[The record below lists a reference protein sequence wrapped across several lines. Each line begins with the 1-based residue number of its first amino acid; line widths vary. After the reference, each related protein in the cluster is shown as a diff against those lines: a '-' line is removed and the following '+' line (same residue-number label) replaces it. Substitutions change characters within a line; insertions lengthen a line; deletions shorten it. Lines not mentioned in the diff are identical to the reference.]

1 MNEKELRQSL
11 ATLELYRAQLQSLA
25 EQLQLIQMSLE
36 ENARAKETL
45 SSFKDAP
52 IDSEILVPVGGNSF
66 VFAKVGSNSNAI
78 VGIGSDV
85 SLEKPIEE
93 AVKMIEVRINELVE
107 TFTKLGERRSAIE
120 AQSSQLSQQVQQEYQ
135 KIQNQS

>member
-1 MNEKELRQSL
+1 
-11 ATLELYRAQLQSLA
+11 
-25 EQLQLIQMSLE
+25 
-36 ENARAKETL
+36 
-45 SSFKDAP
+45 
-52 IDSEILVPVGGNSF
+52 V
-66 VFAKVGSNSNAI
+66 I

-93 AVKMIEVRINELVE
+93 AVKMIEIRINELVE

>member
-11 ATLELYRAQLQSLA
+11 ATLEFYRAQLQSLA

-66 VFAKVGSNSNAI
+66 VFAKVGSNSNVI

-93 AVKMIEVRINELVE
+93 AVKMIEIRINELVE

-135 KIQNQS
+135 KIQNRS

>member
-1 MNEKELRQSL
+1 MNDKELRQSL

-45 SSFKDAP
+45 SSFKDTP

-107 TFTKLGERRSAIE
+107 TFTKLGERRSTIE

-135 KIQNQS
+135 KIQNRS

>member
-1 MNEKELRQSL
+1 MNEKELQQSL

-25 EQLQLIQMSLE
+25 EQQQLVQMSLE

-45 SSFKDAP
+45 SNFKSAP

-66 VFAKVGSNSNAI
+66 VFAKIGSNSKAI
-78 VGIGSDV
+78 VSVGSRV
-85 SLEKPIEE
+85 SLEKPIED
-93 AVKMIEVRINELVE
+93 AMKMIETRINELVE

-120 AQSSQLSQQVQQEYQ
+120 AQSSQLSQQLQQEYQ
-135 KIQNQS
+135 RMQSQ

>member
-1 MNEKELRQSL
+1 MNEKELQQSL

-25 EQLQLIQMSLE
+25 EQQQLVQMSLE

-45 SSFKDAP
+45 SNFKSAP

-66 VFAKVGSNSNAI
+66 VFAKIGSNSKAI
-78 VGIGSDV
+78 VSVGSRV
-85 SLEKPIEE
+85 SLEKPIED
-93 AVKMIEVRINELVE
+93 AMKMIETRINELVE

-120 AQSSQLSQQVQQEYQ
+120 AQSSQLSQQLQQEYQ
-135 KIQNQS
+135 RIQSQ

>member
-1 MNEKELRQSL
+1 MNEKELQQSL

-25 EQLQLIQMSLE
+25 EQQQLIQMSLE

-45 SSFKDAP
+45 SNFKSAP

-66 VFAKVGSNSNAI
+66 VFAKIGSNSKAI
-78 VGIGSDV
+78 VSVGSRV
-85 SLEKPIEE
+85 SLEKPIED
-93 AVKMIEVRINELVE
+93 AMKMIETRINELVE

-120 AQSSQLSQQVQQEYQ
+120 AQSSQLSQQLQQEYQ
-135 KIQNQS
+135 RIQSQ

>member
-45 SSFKDAP
+45 SSFKDTP

-107 TFTKLGERRSAIE
+107 TFTKLGERRSTIE

-135 KIQNQS
+135 KIQNRS